1 MLHHLC
7 WEGMKV
13 GIERRGVGRGRD
25 EGLVLRGEGLGGE
38 GMKGWCWR
46 RCMARFII
54 LVISSRYD
62 HLIKCTAEYDV
73 YTANKQILSV
83 HQTGLEGKQHSFPIT
98 GLEGKQHLFPIT
110 GLEGKQHSFPI
121 TGLEGKQH
129 SFPITGLEGK
139 QHSFPITGLEGK
151 QHHHSNQ
158 TPVVTSHNGLN

>member
-1 MLHHLC
+1 MVL
-7 WEGMKV
+7 EKV
-13 GIERRGVGRGRD
+13 YGTIYHSCDFIEIRP
-25 EGLVLRGEGLGGE
+25 
-38 GMKGWCWR
+38 M
-46 RCMARFII
+46 
-54 LVISSRYD
+54 
-62 HLIKCTAEYDV
+62 IKCTAEHDV

-83 HQTGLEGKQHSFPIT
+83 HQ
-98 GLEGKQHLFPIT
+98 
-110 GLEGKQHSFPI
+110 